1 MSGQPLEVRMAHLEG
16 GYQQL
21 DKRLGDLAASIDSRF
36 AQVDARFVQVDARFA
51 QMDLRFGQVELRLD
65 GLGRRLDGFQWRM
78 TSLIVVTWITTM
90 LAILLKH

>member
-1 MSGQPLEVRMAHLEG
+1 MSGQPLELRMAHLEG
-16 GYQQL
+16 GYRQL

-36 AQVDARFVQVDARFA
+36 AQVDARFAQVDLRFA
-51 QMDLRFGQVELRLD
+51 QIDSRFGQVELRLD

-90 LAILLKH
+90 LAILHKH

>member
-1 MSGQPLEVRMAHLEG
+1 MAHLEG

-21 DKRLGDLAASIDSRF
+21 DKRLGDLAASIDARF
-36 AQVDARFVQVDARFA
+36 AQVDARFV

-90 LAILLKH
+90 LGILLKH

>member
-1 MSGQPLEVRMAHLEG
+1 MAHLEG

-21 DKRLGDLAASIDSRF
+21 DKRLGDLASSIDSRF
-36 AQVDARFVQVDARFA
+36 AQVDARFAQVDARFVQIDA
-51 QMDLRFGQVELRLD
+51 RFGQIDLRLD

-90 LAILLKH
+90 LTILLKH